1 MQHATYL
8 QLGEC
13 FFLEAQ
19 GSQGVKLEEAVA
31 LFILLFADA
40 ADLRVA

>member
-1 MQHATYL
+1 MQQHTYN
-8 QLGEC
+8 LGSVS
-13 FFLEAQ
+13 FRGTGIAGGQ
-19 GSQGVKLEEAVA
+19 LEEAVA